1 MHMQIV
7 LDLARGQF
15 RKIARKLVKDERG
28 AGLLEYVFLIV
39 AVLLLAAAAFKSLG
53 PKIGDAAKRGEG
65 QL

>member
-1 MHMQIV
+1 MDMQIV

-39 AVLLLAAAAFKSLG
+39 AVLLLAAAAFKALG
-53 PKIGDAAKRGEG
+53 PKIGAAAQKGAA
-65 QL
+65 QI